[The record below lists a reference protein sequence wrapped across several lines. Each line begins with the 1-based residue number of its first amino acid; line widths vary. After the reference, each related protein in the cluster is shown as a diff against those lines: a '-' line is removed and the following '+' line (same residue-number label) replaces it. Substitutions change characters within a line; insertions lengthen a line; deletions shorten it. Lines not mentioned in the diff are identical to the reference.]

1 MTGSWTTGLLLSACL
16 GSAAI
21 AAPAADRAHAPDSR
35 SGPPIILV
43 QTNPPSAAAARR
55 ELELWSKIRDSNDP
69 VEIESFLAAF
79 PNSRLAPIA
88 RKRLEDLKAKAATK
102 PTPKPSS
109 PEKADAPRNTPRFN
123 FVPDRS
129 KLIGDNPY
137 SLAPQFRPK
146 PSDSTAPVNLST
158 GIIADVQERL
168 YQNNYNPGP
177 IDGQMGETTV
187 AAITQFQR
195 NHALPTTGEIDARF
209 LRELRNSHPPSKW
222 GALAFHGRGAYTAVW
237 LRPSRRQA
245 EQDAM
250 TGCKKRAG
258 ATCKVATA
266 AGTQCI
272 ALANSQGG
280 SRRRKKFQAYS
291 YLARNLIDAR
301 GGAIEFCRSKSP
313 YPDTCEVRAAFCADG
328 SHNR

>member
-1 MTGSWTTGLLLSACL
+1 MTGKWTAALLLSVCF
-16 GSAAI
+16 GSVALAAHDTDRGNASDGLSNRTI
-21 AAPAADRAHAPDSR
+21 ILAQAAPS
-35 SGPPIILV
+35 
-43 QTNPPSAAAARR
+43 SAAAARQ
-55 ELELWSKIRDSNDP
+55 ELEMWSKIRDSNDP
-69 VEIESFLAAF
+69 AEIEAFLAAF

-88 RKRLEDLKAKAATK
+88 RKRLEAAKSKAVKPEPSPAA
-102 PTPKPSS
+102 PERNDDTPERQPQ
-109 PEKADAPRNTPRFN
+109 RNSVT
-123 FVPDRS
+123 PDRNR
-129 KLIGDNPY
+129 LIGDNPN

-146 PSDSTAPVNLST
+146 TSEPAEIST
-158 GIIADVQERL
+158 GVIADVQERL

-177 IDGQMGETTV
+177 IDGQMGESTV

-195 NHALPTTGEIDARF
+195 NHSMPATGEIDSRF
-209 LRELRNSHPPSKW
+209 LQELHKTHPPHEW
-222 GALAFHGRGAYTAVW
+222 GALAFHGNGAYSAVW

-245 EQDAM
+245 EQEAM
-250 TGCKKRAG
+250 SGCKKRAR
-258 ATCKVATA
+258 TNCSLATA

-280 SRRRKKFQAYS
+280 SRRRKKYQAYS